1 MEGRRLKS
9 VKSEV
14 EEEILWWMPRNKRI
28 IGDFLKKQFY
38 ANKLDNLEEMD
49 RVLETYNLPGL
60 NQEEIAWSDH

>member
-1 MEGRRLKS
+1 
-9 VKSEV
+9 
-14 EEEILWWMPRNKRI
+14 MPRNKRI